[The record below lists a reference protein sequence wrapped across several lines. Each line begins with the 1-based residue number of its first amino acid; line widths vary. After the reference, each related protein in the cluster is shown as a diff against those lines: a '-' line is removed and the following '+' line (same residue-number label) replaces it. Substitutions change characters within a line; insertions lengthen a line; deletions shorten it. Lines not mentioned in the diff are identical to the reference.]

1 MVLKRKTKEKRAEMP
16 FLDHLEELR
25 WRILR
30 SAIYVVALSFL
41 GYFLVGRLDVVNLL
55 KLPIEPFLQDGQLV
69 FTRPTDAF
77 LITLKLSILI
87 GLIFA
92 FPFVFY
98 EVWAFLSPAL
108 YAHEKKHVLPALLAG
123 SGLFMVGA
131 WMAYLWIIPAAL
143 RIMLSERF
151 VGQGLVPLITA
162 GDYFSFATQIILAF
176 GIVFE
181 LPLIMVLLAIMGIVD
196 PQFFAKN
203 RRYAVLL
210 GAVVAAFVTPQDVL
224 TMLMMWAPIL
234 LLYEVGI
241 SVGKLV
247 WKRRDD
253 NTISGA

>member
-1 MVLKRKTKEKRAEMP
+1 MKRKKKESRAEMP

-30 SAIYVVALSFL
+30 SAFYVIGFSFL
-41 GYFLVGRLDVVNLL
+41 GYFLVGQFDVVSLL

-77 LITLKLSILI
+77 LITIKLSILI
-87 GLIFA
+87 GLVFA
-92 FPFVFY
+92 FPFLFY
-98 EVWAFLSPAL
+98 EGWGFLSPAL
-108 YAHEKKHVLPALLAG
+108 YDHEKKHVLPALLAG
-123 SGLFMVGA
+123 SGLFLVGA

-151 VGQGLVPLITA
+151 VGQGLIPLITA
-162 GDYFSFATQIILAF
+162 GDYFAFATQIILAF

-181 LPLIMVLLAIMGIVD
+181 LPLIMVLLAVMGIVN
-196 PQFFAKN
+196 PQFFANN
-203 RRYAVLL
+203 RRYAVLVA
-210 GAVVAAFVTPQDVL
+210 AVVAAFVTPQDVL

-241 SVGKLV
+241 FVGKLV
-247 WKRRDD
+247 WRRRRG
-253 NTISGA
+253 NTISGT